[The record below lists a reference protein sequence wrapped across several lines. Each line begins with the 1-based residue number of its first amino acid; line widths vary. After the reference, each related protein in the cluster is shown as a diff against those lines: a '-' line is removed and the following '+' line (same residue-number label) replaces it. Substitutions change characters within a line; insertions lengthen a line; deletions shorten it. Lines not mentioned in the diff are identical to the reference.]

1 MNASTIV
8 SCGDLA
14 AHLND
19 ADWRVFDCRHQLSAA
34 DYGETAYAEGHL
46 PGAFFLHLDR
56 DLSGPKAGCNG
67 RHPLPDPQL
76 LASSSAR
83 PVFRGRRRSLFMM
96 TRAA

>member
-8 SCGDLA
+8 SCSDLA

-56 DLSGPKAGCNG
+56 VCRA
-67 RHPLPDPQL
+67 
-76 LASSSAR
+76 
-83 PVFRGRRRSLFMM
+83 RRRGATGVILCLIHSC
-96 TRAA
+96 